1 LRASQRSVLDVHEQR
16 SAEKLPFA
24 GRQNPIEGSAS
35 ASARVSRLGR
45 DHAVTQFL
53 RPIAHFLEAPDV
65 TELSICRPAEVCT
78 RTLAGWIRHDI
89 PELTAEYLQALMTAL
104 IVYNGVGQQSVA
116 YVVLP
121 GGQRGTIIQPPAVIA
136 GTLSLLIR
144 KHAPVVKTLA
154 KLEADGAFDAF
165 RDVSFNTPTAEAC
178 EQLVAAPDFTRL
190 EPFEAT
196 LLALKR
202 DGAIRQF
209 LEHCVLYRRNIV
221 IAGKTGSGKTT
232 FARSLI
238 EQVPAAERIVTIEDV
253 HELLLPRHPNRVH
266 MLYGSGAGR
275 IPAEE
280 CLAACL
286 RQSPDRIFL
295 AELRGGEAWEYLNAL
310 NTGHPGSITTTHAN
324 SAVQTFDRIAT
335 LVKASEVGRQLDLK
349 TIRRVLYA
357 TVDVVLFI
365 RDRRLVEVF
374 YDPVFARGS

>member
-1 LRASQRSVLDVHEQR
+1 MFMPSVLSSSHP
-16 SAEKLPFA
+16 L
-24 GRQNPIEGSAS
+24 
-35 ASARVSRLGR
+35 AR
-45 DHAVTQFL
+45 DQAVVQLL
-53 RPIAHFLEAPDV
+53 RPLMPFLDAPAV
-65 TELSICRPAEVCT
+65 TELSICRPAEVWT
-78 RTLAGWIRHDI
+78 RTAVGWEAHELA
-89 PELTAEYLQALMTAL
+89 ELTAGFLQALVTAL
-104 IVYNGVGQQSVA
+104 VVYNGIGQHSVMS
-116 YVVLP
+116 VVLP
-121 GGQRGTIIQPPAVIA
+121 GGARGTIIQPPAVID
-136 GTLSLLIR
+136 GTLSLVIR
-144 KHAPVVKTLA
+144 KHVPIVKTLA
-154 KLEADGAFDAF
+154 ELEAEGAFEAF

-190 EPFEAT
+190 ERFEAT

-202 DGAIRQF
+202 NGAIRQF

-238 EQVPAAERIVTIEDV
+238 EHVPLTERIVTIEDV

-275 IPAEE
+275 IAAEE

-295 AELRGGEAWEYLNAL
+295 AELRGSEAWEYLNAL

-324 SAVQTFDRIAT
+324 NAVQTFDRIAT
-335 LVKASEVGRQLDLK
+335 LVKASEVGRQLDLE

-365 RDRRLVEVF
+365 RDRHLVEVF
-374 YDPVFARGS
+374 YDPVFARSGAARF